1 MAKDQAL
8 PPGADGVPQPRKRS
22 RFKFFMLLGS
32 LLLVLGTAGGAT
44 YWLFFK
50 QANVSVVDF
59 VGGLFGGNAGE
70 SAGGSADGSG
80 SGSAGSSGSS
90 GSAGS
95 AGSADGKDS
104 TRTNTSGRGVPRP
117 VPLPD
122 LTVNL
127 ADPGGTRYLKIGME
141 VELNAPEAA
150 QELTAQ
156 NARVRDAIIL
166 LLSSKTVAA
175 LSSPDGKV
183 LLKNEVAARLNQIL
197 GEPRVVRIFF
207 TNFVFQ

>member
-1 MAKDQAL
+1 MAAKEQAL
-8 PPGADGVPQPRKRS
+8 PPGADGLPPRKRS
-22 RFKFFMLLGS
+22 RVKLYMMLGS
-32 LLLVLGTAGGAT
+32 LLLVLGTAGGAG

-50 QANVSVVDF
+50 QANFSVSEL
-59 VGGLFGGNAGE
+59 VGGLFGGTSEEKTAEGAP
-70 SAGGSADGSG
+70 AGGAEGGATQGGAQSTDSAKS
-80 SGSAGSSGSS
+80 SSAN
-90 GSAGS
+90 
-95 AGSADGKDS
+95 K
-104 TRTNTSGRGVPRP
+104 GVPRP

-127 ADPGGTRYLKIGME
+127 ADPGGMRYLKIGMD
-141 VELNAPEAA
+141 VEFTTADAA

-166 LLSSKTVAA
+166 LLSSKTVAE
-175 LSSPDGKV
+175 LSTAEGKV

-197 GEPRVVRIFF
+197 GAPKVVRIFF